1 VNEVSHRTVVSVV
14 DDLAQELEISG
25 VANPRGTASEIVA
38 ALLDVARSW
47 PIMNREATIDDDV
60 VTRAHAAVKKLA
72 QGAPFAYAV
81 GIAAFRHLNLAVDSR
96 VLIPRPE
103 TELLVGKVLDR
114 MKVALGET
122 SWGTAIDVGTGS
134 GAIALALANEGRF
147 DTVIGTDASRDA
159 LDVAR
164 ANAERL
170 AAKLR
175 SKVEFRRG
183 SLLSPVIQAKA
194 SAIVSNPPYIAFSE
208 AEALPASVRDWEPP
222 IALFSAQNGMAA
234 TAGFVRDAVGCL
246 KQNGLLAFEVDE
258 RRASLVANMLEKN
271 GSYRDISVGLD
282 LTGRERFVFALRN

>member
-14 DDLAQELEISG
+14 DDLASELESSG
-25 VANPRGTASEIVA
+25 IANPRGMASEIIA

-47 PIMNREATIDDDV
+47 PIMNREATIDTAV
-60 VTRAHAAVKKLA
+60 VTRAHRAVKKLA

-81 GIAAFRHLNLAVDSR
+81 GTAAFRHLNLAVDSR

-134 GAIALALANEGRF
+134 GAIALALASEGRF

-159 LDVAR
+159 LEVAR
-164 ANAERL
+164 SNAERL
-170 AAKLR
+170 STKLR

-208 AEALPASVRDWEPP
+208 AAALPESVRDWEPP
-222 IALFSAQNGMAA
+222 IALFSAQDGMAA
-234 TAGFVRDAVGCL
+234 TAGIVRDAAGCL
-246 KQNGLLAFEVDE
+246 RQDGLLAFEVDE
-258 RRASLVANMLEKN
+258 RRASLAASMLEKN

>member
-234 TAGFVRDAVGCL
+234 PAGIVRDAVGCL

>member
-1 VNEVSHRTVVSVV
+1 MNEVSHRTVVSVV
-14 DDLAQELEISG
+14 DDLASELESSG
-25 VANPRGTASEIVA
+25 ITNPRGTASEIIA

-47 PIMNREATIDDDV
+47 PIMNREAAIDSSV
-60 VTRAHAAVKKLA
+60 VSRAQTAAKKLA

-81 GIAAFRHLNLAVDSR
+81 GTAAFRHLNLAVDAR

-114 MKVALGET
+114 MKVAFGES

-134 GAIALALANEGRF
+134 GAIALALASEGRF

-170 AAKLR
+170 SAKLR
-175 SKVEFRRG
+175 TRVEFRRG
-183 SLLSPVIQAKA
+183 SLLSPVLQTKA
-194 SAIVSNPPYIAFSE
+194 SVIVSNPPYIAFSE
-208 AEALPASVRDWEPP
+208 AEALPESVRDWEPP

-234 TAGFVRDAVGCL
+234 TTGIVRDAAGCL
-246 KQNGLLAFEVDE
+246 KQDGLLAFEADE
-258 RRASLVANMLEKN
+258 RRASLVAEMLLQN
-271 GSYRDISVGLD
+271 GSYRDVSVGLD